1 MPQRQE
7 PARVRIAVHDE
18 RLDPRYHAA
27 VVSAAGNAPPPERV
41 PTMARRLG
49 NAVGR
54 RLVVNEAPAQG
65 VAADRFFELVYGRA
79 PNGAELARLEQ
90 LLPGRRIESP
100 AQAHRMLLAFD
111 AQSHPTPFLVRAT
124 SGNLERVDLDD
135 FMLWIDADDPAVSTV
150 IGHER
155 AWEKHVADVLCAA
168 LHPGATFV
176 DVGANVGY
184 HTFLASSLVGPTGA
198 VIAFEPSGENCRLLQ
213 LSKTDNDAANVAILP
228 FALDRTSGVRYLT
241 THLGSNGG
249 LIPDPREHLIDGR
262 GTPVHAARL
271 DDVAPEH
278 IDVMKIDVEGAEFRV
293 VDGGRA
299 TIERD
304 RPVIIMEFSCEMSQR
319 VAGVDPRAALQDLL
333 DMGYRL
339 SLLDR
344 ATCAALPFESAAA
357 LLSGWDDPFRIED
370 LLLQPV

>member
-1 MPQRQE
+1 
-7 PARVRIAVHDE
+7 
-18 RLDPRYHAA
+18 
-27 VVSAAGNAPPPERV
+27 
-41 PTMARRLG
+41 MARRLG

-54 RLVVNEAPAQG
+54 RLAANDAPSPG
-65 VAADRFFELVYGRA
+65 VAADRFFELAYGRA
-79 PNGAELARLEQ
+79 PNETEVARLDQ
-90 LLPGRRIESP
+90 LVPGRRIESP
-100 AQAHRMLLAFD
+100 AQAHRVLLAFD

-124 SGNLERVDLDD
+124 SGNLERIDLDG
-135 FMLWIDADDPAVSTV
+135 FVLWIDADDPAVSTF

-155 AWEKHVADVLCAA
+155 GWEKHVSDVLSAA
-168 LHPGATFV
+168 LHPGSTFV

-198 VIAFEPSGENCRLLQ
+198 VVAFEPSGENCRLLQ
-213 LSKTDNDAANVAILP
+213 LSKTDNDAENVAILP
-228 FALDRTSGVRYLT
+228 FALDRTAGVRYLT

-249 LIPDPREHLIDGR
+249 LIPDAREHMIDGR
-262 GTPVHAARL
+262 GTPVYAATL
-271 DDVAPEH
+271 DDVAPQH

-293 VDGGRA
+293 VEGGRA

-304 RPVIIMEFSCEMSQR
+304 KPVIVMEFSCEMSQR

-344 ATCAALPFESAAA
+344 ATCTALPFESAAA
-357 LLSGWDDPFRIED
+357 LLADWHDSFRIED